1 MVGDGPEREV
11 AEYQCRDMG
20 YSDDV
25 KFLGKIKDVSRLL
38 AISDLFLLPSE
49 KESFGLVALE
59 AMAASMPVIS
69 TNIGGLSRVNIDGKT
84 GFTSAVGDIEK
95 MANDAIS
102 LLNDGEMYH
111 SFSTNANQVAKQYDL
126 PKILPLYEDVYQEAL
141 GNLHKESTNL

>member
-1 MVGDGPEREV
+1 
-11 AEYQCRDMG
+11 
-20 YSDDV
+20 
-25 KFLGKIKDVSRLL
+25 
-38 AISDLFLLPSE
+38 
-49 KESFGLVALE
+49 
-59 AMAASMPVIS
+59 
-69 TNIGGLSRVNIDGKT
+69 
-84 GFTSAVGDIEK
+84 